1 MSDAVKRLAIRDR
14 IAVLDVLRGL
24 AILLI
29 LLMNIPAMGNL
40 ESVRVDVTGWT
51 AADQMATWL
60 QRVIFAGTQR
70 GMLELLFGAGML
82 IMASRAMQPDGP
94 VAVADAYYRRNL
106 WLVVFGLAHALLFMW
121 WGEILFPYGLAA
133 LLIFQFRTLAP
144 RTLMGI
150 GLVVLLASGHWFGT
164 QQYNARQQLLH
175 DAPAALAIK
184 AEGNPLSDDQSAT
197 VKRWEGLQ
205 ASTKGTGKETQE
217 ERTGRTTTLAAFF
230 KWNAKFWMGFTSDLL
245 VLIIFEASATMLI
258 GAALFKW
265 GIIQGKRS
273 ARFYLAL
280 MLCAYAVAIPMR
292 VIDTQQYMTLALDPR
307 PGWITYQISRLAMT
321 LGHLALVNLAIS
333 TGVGRWL
340 LKPFEAAGRLP
351 LSVYF
356 GQSII
361 CLWILFPAYGFG
373 LWGKF
378 GMAGM
383 TAIAVGVI
391 AFQVI
396 VANLWLRWF
405 ENGPF
410 EWVWK
415 SLAYARLQPFRKA
428 SPAPVVVAVATA

>member
-1 MSDAVKRLAIRDR
+1 MTEVVGQIAVRDR

-40 ESVRVDVTGWT
+40 ETVRIDVPGWT
-51 AADQMATWL
+51 ALDQAATWV
-60 QRVIFAGTQR
+60 QMVVFAGTQR

-82 IMASRAMQPDGP
+82 IMASRAMNPDGP

-106 WLVVFGLAHALLFMW
+106 WLALFGLAHALLFMW

-144 RTLMGI
+144 RTLMVI
-150 GLVVLLASGHWFGT
+150 GLVVLLASGHWYGK
-164 QQYNARQQLLH
+164 QRYDERANILRE
-175 DAPAALAIK
+175 APAALALK
-184 AEGNPLSDDQSAT
+184 AEGKPLSDEQAAT
-197 VKRWEGLQ
+197 VKHWEALQ
-205 ASTKGTGKETQE
+205 DFSKGAGKEVE
-217 ERTGRTTTLAAFF
+217 AERIGRTTTLAAFF
-230 KWNAKFWMGFTSDLL
+230 KWNAEFWMNFTDRLL
-245 VLIIFEASATMLI
+245 VMIIFEATSTMLI

-273 ARFYLAL
+273 ARFYLL
-280 MLCAYAVAIPMR
+280 MMLCSYAVALPMR
-292 VIDTQQYMTLALDPR
+292 IMDTSQIVSLTLDPR
-307 PGWITYQISRLAMT
+307 MGWVTYQISRLAMT
-321 LGHLALVNLAIS
+321 LGHLALVNLA
-333 TGVGRWL
+333 VKAAFGRTL
-340 LKPFEAAGRLP
+340 FKPFEAAGRLP

-428 SPAPVVVAVATA
+428 SPAPVVVVATA